1 MRIAV
6 LGLGRMGAALAS
18 RLTDHELTVWNRS
31 AGHAGE
37 LVARGAT
44 EAGSSADAVTAA
56 EVVFSSL
63 SGDDAVRAV
72 LLPDGEPLTTDA
84 VVVDCST
91 ISPALS
97 AELVEAYPGRFV
109 AGPIAGAP
117 PALRDGKATWIVAG
131 PKEVVDTLASVLDA
145 VTTTRLDAGEQPER
159 ASRVKLLNNYLL
171 LGGLA
176 VLADAVVAGQQAGF
190 ADDELSDLLKALPVV
205 APGVAVRL
213 PKLLGDE
220 HEPAFTVAL
229 GRKDLGLF
237 ADAFGATALTRCV
250 DDTYSQA
257 DDDLDVSAV
266 VDPIR
271 KARHESSQR

>member
-31 AGHAGE
+31 SGHADE
-37 LVARGAT
+37 LVQAGAT
-44 EAGSSADAVTAA
+44 EAPSPAEAVAQA
-56 EVVFSSL
+56 EVVFTSL
-63 SGDDAVRAV
+63 TGDDAVRAV
-72 LLPDGEPLTTDA
+72 LLPDGSPLATSA

-91 ISPALS
+91 VSPALS
-97 AELVEAYPGRFV
+97 AQLAQAYPGRFV

-131 PKEVVDTLASVLDA
+131 PRDVVQGLAPVLDA

-159 ASRVKLLNNYLL
+159 ASHLKLVNNYLL

-190 ADDELSDLLKALPVV
+190 GDEELSDLLKALPVT

-213 PKLLGDE
+213 PKLLGDD
-220 HEPAFTVAL
+220 HDPAFTVAL

-237 ADAFGATALTRCV
+237 AEVFGATELGRSI
-250 DDTYSQA
+250 DGTYAEA
-257 DDDLDVSAV
+257 DADLDVSAV

-271 KARHESSQR
+271 RARRG